1 VILMIKPPL
10 FDLDSINQRIN
21 NGNNNQLA
29 GRDINNFYPQH
40 DAKMKALMEEYKQE
54 QINNIEFN
62 QVIKE
67 LDYYL
72 NPLNSE
78 VQNIVGLEKKL
89 KDGQF
94 DEYLEYAMTVKD
106 TFYRKVE
113 QYRLSKA
120 AQNIFLYIMADV
132 LTIFHQKI
140 YPLICNNTSHDIIMN
155 KIDDEI
161 IKVLSQKLGENVLNI
176 FSDSITGIIYY
187 LTGNCH
193 IKWSK
198 E

>member
-1 VILMIKPPL
+1 MSKLLLSGLNSVEQTI
-10 FDLDSINQRIN
+10 
-21 NGNNNQLA
+21 NGNNNQQAA
-29 GRDINNFYPQH
+29 GDINNYLYPQH
-40 DAKMKALMEEYKQE
+40 DAKMKALIEEYKLE
-54 QINNIEFN
+54 RSKNIEFS
-62 QVIKE
+62 QVIDE

-72 NPLNSE
+72 NPVKSE

-89 KDGQF
+89 MDGQF
-94 DEYLEYAMTVKD
+94 DGDLEYAMIVKD

-113 QYRLSKA
+113 QYRLSRA

-140 YPLICNNTSHDIIMN
+140 YPLICNGTSHAIIMS

-161 IKVLSQKLGENVLNI
+161 KNPLSKKLGENVLDI
-176 FSDSITGIIYY
+176 FSDSIIGIIYF

>member
-1 VILMIKPPL
+1 MIKFPL
-10 FDLDSINQRIN
+10 SELDSIDQRIN
-21 NGNNNQLA
+21 NGNYNQQA
-29 GRDINNFYPQH
+29 ARDINNFYPQH

-54 QINNIEFN
+54 RSKNIEFN
-62 QVIKE
+62 QVIEE

-72 NPLNSE
+72 NPVKSE

-89 KDGQF
+89 RDGQF

-140 YPLICNNTSHDIIMN
+140 YPLICNYTSHDIIMS
-155 KIDDEI
+155 KINDEI